1 MKKAILKLSGR
12 TVESIIVLGK
22 GVAEAMTGNTNFP
35 SPPVAPDALKT
46 ASEEL
51 EAAHIKASETRSLVD
66 FSTQRAK
73 KAIVCDMLKRLCDY
87 VNTVAFGNEELIR
100 SAGMPVSKTR
110 EKQPA
115 PAMVRDFIAE
125 FTGIPQSIMLR
136 WKRPQ
141 YASMFRVY
149 MTLTPDDDASWEL
162 IDTVRVRKLMVSNL
176 ATGKR
181 FYFKVVA
188 VGTAGISPDSEIAEA
203 IAS

>member
-1 MKKAILKLSGR
+1 MKKAVLKLSGR
-12 TVESIIVLGK
+12 TVESIFVLGK
-22 GVAEAMTGNTNFP
+22 GVAEAMTGNLSYP
-35 SPPVAPDALKT
+35 SPPVTPDALRT
-46 ASEEL
+46 ASEAL
-51 EAAHIKASETRSLVD
+51 EEAHINASETRSIVD
-66 FSTQRAK
+66 YTIQRAK
-73 KAIVCDMLKRLCDY
+73 KVIVCDMLKQLCDY
-87 VNTVAFGNEELIR
+87 VNSIAMGNEELIR

-110 EKQPA
+110 SKQPA

-136 WKRPQ
+136 WKRPH

-149 MTLTPDDDASWEL
+149 MTLTPDNDASWEL

-176 ATGKR
+176 ASGKR

-188 VGTAGISPDSEIAEA
+188 VGTAGVSPDSEIAEA